1 MTINVAIPT
10 PSRHRRLINAAI
22 PTPYKPKPLT
32 IELIHRDSIRSP
44 YHNPNESP
52 AVRVQRGMNISIA
65 RLSYLQAKIRS
76 QNSYEAQ
83 NFPQINK
90 HALFYVN
97 IFIGQ
102 PPVPMFAAMDTGSSL
117 LWVQC
122 SPCPGCSRI
131 FDPSRSSSYA
141 SLPCDS
147 EKCRYLRHAYCTPN
161 NECMY
166 LQGYG
171 IGLSASGILSTE
183 QLTFQT
189 SDEGTMR
196 VEDAV
201 FGCGQSTNEE
211 FALSGVFGLGFDR
224 VSLVSQLN
232 SSFSYCI
239 GRLYDSNYL
248 HNKLILGQGAIID
261 EGDATPLQV
270 IGGLYYVTL
279 ESISVEGI
287 MLDINPSIFRRDDS
301 DVDRSLMRSYSES
314 NKLCYY
320 GIMSRDLAGFPTVRF
335 HFAGGAE
342 LALGIDSMFHQPRA
356 DTFCMAVNPTII
368 DDQHMKYSLIG
379 TRAQQNYNVGY
390 DIGRKQMTFQ
400 MTDCEFL
407 DD

>member
-1 MTINVAIPT
+1 
-10 PSRHRRLINAAI
+10 
-22 PTPYKPKPLT
+22 
-32 IELIHRDSIRSP
+32 
-44 YHNPNESP
+44 
-52 AVRVQRGMNISIA
+52 
-65 RLSYLQAKIRS
+65 
-76 QNSYEAQ
+76 
-83 NFPQINK
+83 
-90 HALFYVN
+90 
-97 IFIGQ
+97 
-102 PPVPMFAAMDTGSSL
+102 MDTGSSL

-122 SPCPGCSRI
+122 SPCPGCSCI
-131 FDPSRSSSYA
+131 FYPSRSSSYA
-141 SLPCDS
+141 TLPCDS

-171 IGLSASGILSTE
+171 IGLSSSGILSTE

-279 ESISVEGI
+279 EAISVEGI

-301 DVDRSLMRSYSES
+301 DGGVIIDTGTDSTWLVKDAYEA
-314 NKLCYY
+314 L
-320 GIMSRDLAGFPTVRF
+320 RDAVIITV
-335 HFAGGAE
+335 
-342 LALGIDSMFHQPRA
+342 DSMFHQPRA

-379 TRAQQNYNVGY
+379 TTAQQNYNVGY

-400 MTDCEFL
+400 MMDCEFL

>member
-1 MTINVAIPT
+1 
-10 PSRHRRLINAAI
+10 
-22 PTPYKPKPLT
+22 
-32 IELIHRDSIRSP
+32 
-44 YHNPNESP
+44 
-52 AVRVQRGMNISIA
+52 
-65 RLSYLQAKIRS
+65 
-76 QNSYEAQ
+76 
-83 NFPQINK
+83 
-90 HALFYVN
+90 
-97 IFIGQ
+97 
-102 PPVPMFAAMDTGSSL
+102 MFAAMDTGSSL

-122 SPCPGCSRI
+122 SPCPGCSCI
-131 FDPSRSSSYA
+131 FYPSRSSSYA
-141 SLPCDS
+141 TLPCDS

-171 IGLSASGILSTE
+171 IGLSSSGILSTE

-239 GRLYDSNYL
+239 GRLHDSNYL

-279 ESISVEGI
+279 EAISVEGI

-301 DVDRSLMRSYSES
+301 DGGVIIDTGTDSTWLVKDAYEALRDAVIITVDRSLMRSYSES

-320 GIMSRDLAGFPTVRF
+320 GIMSRDLAGFFILR
-335 HFAGGAE
+335 AE
-342 LALGIDSMFHQPRA
+342 LS
-356 DTFCMAVNPTII
+356 
-368 DDQHMKYSLIG
+368 
-379 TRAQQNYNVGY
+379 
-390 DIGRKQMTFQ
+390 
-400 MTDCEFL
+400 
-407 DD
+407 

>member
-1 MTINVAIPT
+1 MAAALAVLFCSLIFTPMTINVAIAT

-32 IELIHRDSIRSP
+32 IELIHRDSIHSP

-83 NFPQINK
+83 IFPQINK

-131 FDPSRSSSYA
+131 FYPSRSSSYA
-141 SLPCDS
+141 TLPCDY

-166 LQGYG
+166 LQCYG

-239 GRLYDSNYL
+239 GRLYNSHYL
-248 HNKLILGQGAIID
+248 HNQLILG
-261 EGDATPLQV
+261 
-270 IGGLYYVTL
+270 
-279 ESISVEGI
+279 
-287 MLDINPSIFRRDDS
+287 
-301 DVDRSLMRSYSES
+301 
-314 NKLCYY
+314 
-320 GIMSRDLAGFPTVRF
+320 
-335 HFAGGAE
+335 
-342 LALGIDSMFHQPRA
+342 
-356 DTFCMAVNPTII
+356 
-368 DDQHMKYSLIG
+368 
-379 TRAQQNYNVGY
+379 
-390 DIGRKQMTFQ
+390 
-400 MTDCEFL
+400 
-407 DD
+407 

>member
-1 MTINVAIPT
+1 
-10 PSRHRRLINAAI
+10 
-22 PTPYKPKPLT
+22 
-32 IELIHRDSIRSP
+32 
-44 YHNPNESP
+44 
-52 AVRVQRGMNISIA
+52 MNISIA

-83 NFPQINK
+83 IFPQINK

-122 SPCPGCSRI
+122 SPCPGCSCI
-131 FDPSRSSSYA
+131 FYPSRSSSYA
-141 SLPCDS
+141 TLPCDS

-171 IGLSASGILSTE
+171 IGLSSSGILSTE

-239 GRLYDSNYL
+239 GRLHDSNYL

-279 ESISVEGI
+279 EAISVEGI

-301 DVDRSLMRSYSES
+301 DGGVIIDTGTDSTWLVKDAYEALRDAVIITVDRSLMRSYSES

-320 GIMSRDLAGFPTVRF
+320 GIMSP
-335 HFAGGAE
+335 E

-379 TRAQQNYNVGY
+379 TTAQQNYNVGY

-400 MTDCEFL
+400 MMDCEFL